1 MNFFFQDNTEKL
13 IPYFI
18 LLSNYNKMTTI
29 HNISTND
36 YIPELWKLA
45 PLLIMNSIKPMEI
58 NN

>member
-36 YIPELWKLA
+36 YIPEL
-45 PLLIMNSIKPMEI
+45 SETSSYYH
-58 NN
+58 

>member
-36 YIPELWKLA
+36 YIPELSKLA
-45 PLLIMNSIKPMEI
+45 PLLIMNSIKSMEI

>member
-1 MNFFFQDNTEKL
+1 MYFFFQDNTEKL

-36 YIPELWKLA
+36 YIPELSKLA

>member
-29 HNISTND
+29 HNICTND
-36 YIPELWKLA
+36 YIPELSKLA